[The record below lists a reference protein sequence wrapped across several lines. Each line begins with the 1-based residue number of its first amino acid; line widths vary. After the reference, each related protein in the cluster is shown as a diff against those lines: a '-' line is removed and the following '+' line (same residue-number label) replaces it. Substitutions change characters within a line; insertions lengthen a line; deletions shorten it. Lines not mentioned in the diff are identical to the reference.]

1 MTKDDPRPVDNIA
14 EEFIEPS
21 ESIASEKNSFE
32 NSEQNSDSNTLNLE
46 DIRTAGF

>member
-1 MTKDDPRPVDNIA
+1 MTKDDPRPVDNIE
-14 EEFIEPS
+14 EEFSEPL

-32 NSEQNSDSNTLNLE
+32 SSEQDSESNKLNLE